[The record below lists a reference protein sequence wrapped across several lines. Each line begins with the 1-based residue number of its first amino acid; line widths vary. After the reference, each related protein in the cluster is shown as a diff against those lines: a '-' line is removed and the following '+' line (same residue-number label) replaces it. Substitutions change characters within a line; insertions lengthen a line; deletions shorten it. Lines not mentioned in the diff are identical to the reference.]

1 MAAMPHA
8 RDFLPL
14 KDLVFRIL
22 VALSDGERHGWA
34 LVQALDEPS
43 DGTRLLPGHL
53 YRTLNAMLEDEL
65 VIESDEPTE
74 PTARASAETARSKP
88 GAAPTRFFRLTP
100 LGVAVARA
108 ETARL
113 ESLVARS
120 RAGRLLKA
128 RR

>member
-1 MAAMPHA
+1 MPHA

-14 KDLVFRIL
+14 KDLVFRVL
-22 VALSDGERHGWA
+22 LALSDGERHGWS
-34 LVQALDEPS
+34 LVQALDAPS

-53 YRTLNAMLEDEL
+53 YRTLNGMLEDGL
-65 VIESDEPTE
+65 VTESDKPSVG
-74 PTARASAETARSKP
+74 TAAAERKA
-88 GAAPTRFFRLTP
+88 GAAPSRFFRLTP

-113 ESLVARS
+113 EDLVARS
-120 RAGRLLKA
+120 RSGRLLRA

>member
-1 MAAMPHA
+1 MPA
-8 RDFLPL
+8 SPRDFLPL
-14 KDLVFRIL
+14 KDLVFRVL

-34 LVQALDEPS
+34 LVQVLDEPGG
-43 DGTRLLPGHL
+43 GTRLLPGHL
-53 YRTLNAMLEDEL
+53 YRTLNGMLEDGL
-65 VIESDEPTE
+65 IAESSEPVTTDQ
-74 PTARASAETARSKP
+74 PAGKKG
-88 GAAPTRFFRLTP
+88 GAAPTRFFSLTP

-120 RAGRLLKA
+120 RAGRLLRA

>member
-1 MAAMPHA
+1 MPNA

-43 DGTRLLPGHL
+43 GGTRLLPGHL
-53 YRTLNAMLEDEL
+53 YRTLNGMLDDGL
-65 VIESDEPTE
+65 VTESDESTDDNAPRE
-74 PTARASAETARSKP
+74 RKP
-88 GAAPTRFFRLTP
+88 GATPRRFFRLTP

>member
-1 MAAMPHA
+1 MATNA

-22 VALSDGERHGWA
+22 VALSDGERHGWS

-43 DGTRLLPGHL
+43 EKSSADALPPK
-53 YRTLNAMLEDEL
+53 R
-65 VIESDEPTE
+65 
-74 PTARASAETARSKP
+74 

-100 LGVAVARA
+100 LGVEVARA

-113 ESLVARS
+113 EALVARS
-120 RAGRLLKA
+120 RAARLLKA

>member
-1 MAAMPHA
+1 MAANA

-22 VALSDGERHGWA
+22 VALSDGERHGWS

-43 DGTRLLPGHL
+43 GGTRLLPGHL
-53 YRTLNAMLEDEL
+53 YRTLNTMLDDGL
-65 VIESDEPTE
+65 IAESDEASTS
-74 PTARASAETARSKP
+74 ARVAAGKSKS

-100 LGVAVARA
+100 IGVDVARA

>member
-1 MAAMPHA
+1 VAKHA

-22 VALSDGERHGWA
+22 VALSDGERHGWG

-43 DGTRLLPGHL
+43 GGTKLLPGHL
-53 YRTLNAMLEDEL
+53 YRTLDTMLDDGL
-65 VIESDEPTE
+65 I
-74 PTARASAETARSKP
+74 AETDEAAKGAKETKSKS
-88 GAAPTRFFRLTP
+88 GAAPSRFFSLTP

-108 ETARL
+108 ETERL
-113 ESLVARS
+113 EGLVARS

>member
-1 MAAMPHA
+1 MATNA

-22 VALSDGERHGWA
+22 VALSDGERHGWS

-43 DGTRLLPGHL
+43 GGTRLLPGHL
-53 YRTLNAMLEDEL
+53 YRTLNAMLGDGL
-65 VIESDEPTE
+65 IAESDE
-74 PTARASAETARSKP
+74 ASTSAPVAAGKGKS

-100 LGVAVARA
+100 IGVEVARA

>member
-1 MAAMPHA
+1 MAAMPNAH
-8 RDFLPL
+8 DFLPL

-43 DGTRLLPGHL
+43 GGTRLLPGHL
-53 YRTLNAMLEDEL
+53 YRTLNAMLEDGL
-65 VIESDEPTE
+65 VAE
-74 PTARASAETARSKP
+74 SAESPATAVTP
-88 GAAPTRFFRLTP
+88 GRKTGAPPSRFFRLTP

-113 ESLVARS
+113 EALLARS